1 LAWGTPGS
9 GPGQSQQPGAIVV
22 DHQDNVWIGDSD
34 NGRVQK
40 FAPDGTFLLSAG
52 SLGSGDGQF
61 AQYSVGE
68 LAVDPANN
76 LYVAEGAGASRI
88 QQFDSQG
95 AFLTKLGDEPGP
107 GRLLIP
113 RGVAVDDN
121 GAVYVSDLN
130 ERISKFVDSA
140 TPTVPITWGRV
151 KLIYR

>member
-1 LAWGTPGS
+1 GGPFLWPAGGLAR
-9 GPGQSQQPGAIVV
+9 GA
-22 DHQDNVWIGDSD
+22 G
-34 NGRVQK
+34 K
-40 FAPDGTFLLSAG
+40 SAK
-52 SLGSGDGQF
+52 
-61 AQYSVGE
+61 YSAGE
-68 LAVDPANN
+68 LAAAPANN

-151 KLIYR
+151 KLIY